1 MASKVHFLFLS
12 ESRYGCSSIWL
23 RKIAPYLTTRTTI
36 SDLMIDRDDLVLEI
50 IYKNKQ
56 YYFWYSTQGLKNA
69 QDDYR
74 ENKIDGWYIRQFY
87 RINYSRSYS
96 PVAYN

>member
-1 MASKVHFLFLS
+1 MASKVHLFLS

-23 RKIAPYLTTRTTI
+23 RKIAPYLTSRTTI

-56 YYFWYSTQGLKNA
+56 
-69 QDDYR
+69 
-74 ENKIDGWYIRQFY
+74 
-87 RINYSRSYS
+87 
-96 PVAYN
+96 